1 MASVVLKLIHEG
13 RNMKIQLDTNAMNAL
28 FPEGSQ
34 TRVDEIIAIEL
45 NNKIEAARNGAPIV
59 R

>member
-1 MASVVLKLIHEG
+1 
-13 RNMKIQLDTNAMNAL
+13 MKIQLDTNAMNAL

-34 TRVDEIIAIEL
+34 ARVDEIIAIEL